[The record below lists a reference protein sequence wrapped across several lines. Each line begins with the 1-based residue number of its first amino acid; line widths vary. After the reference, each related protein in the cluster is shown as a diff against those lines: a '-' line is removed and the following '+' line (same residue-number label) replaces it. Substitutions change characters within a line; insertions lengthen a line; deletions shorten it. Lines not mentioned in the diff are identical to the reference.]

1 MKAFSFAHKI
11 QLIYLCSCLLN
22 KQPTDILGLTKNKF
36 MNQMLLL
43 SFNRILTHLA
53 LLLSLSTFSL
63 IFPVYLPSASSQ
75 RFWHHPSLLSYSLHP
90 LCHQVLLFL
99 PSNMD
104 GIRLL
109 LTTTTTTLACLSINL
124 IENGPSPQSTSAD
137 SNLPDAKGAFFRAP
151 WGRLGQEGSGLY
163 PCPAWGKQVPQRL
176 KNSFGDQAFFL
187 LLIYSLEK
195 LFHLTLYSQV
205 TLSHSYCFTALKK
218 SSYF

>member
-53 LLLSLSTFSL
+53 LLLSLSSSSL

-99 PSNMD
+99 PSNMY

-109 LTTTTTTLACLSINL
+109 LTTTATTLACLSINL
-124 IENGPSPQSTSAD
+124 IASEPVSLHCPCLLQSIVNRGARVILFKGELVHFIYELNIHWLLPISLKISA
-137 SNLPDAKGAFFRAP
+137 
-151 WGRLGQEGSGLY
+151 
-163 PCPAWGKQVPQRL
+163 
-176 KNSFGDQAFFL
+176 
-187 LLIYSLEK
+187 
-195 LFHLTLYSQV
+195 
-205 TLSHSYCFTALKK
+205 
-218 SSYF
+218 